1 MDSDKITFEFQI
13 QYETNQGEN
22 IYILG
27 SDPIFGNWKDKKFK
41 LHCTDNH
48 IWKNEITIPKNTKY
62 IKYKFV
68 CIDNDN
74 NKRWENGPNR
84 ILSTQYLK
92 GLKFKNGKYI
102 LDCMWNHFKINFN
115 IYYPLKD
122 ENEYMQIVGDPIG
135 LGNWLREG
143 EKPVKM
149 EVSEVKEI
157 IAKDG
162 NVMKDRFWNITVPM
176 RIDDTVNYDFQYR
189 YSIYNSKKENA
200 IWERE
205 PNRHLKIIFDL
216 DSEENR
222 DLIEDNPDENVF
234 LQNSFL
240 EQFDVN
246 FVANLVF
253 NKMGDK
259 KIFIGPYPQ
268 SYNDFVEISNAN
280 VDAILNVQ
288 TDKDLVFRQINHNEQ
303 KKESKELGIDI
314 IRYPIE
320 DFNEVDLALRLK
332 GAGDKLKE
340 LLDKGKTVYVHCTAG
355 MGRATATV
363 VIYLV
368 LYEDFS
374 IDQAVKFV
382 KTYRPVACPN
392 VNVIRKVVAQYK
404 PDKIDIP
411 SDPTA
416 VSINL
421 DLSEKVT
428 NSQYAES
435 IYLKK

>member
-41 LHCTDNH
+41 LHWTDNH

-115 IYYPLKD
+115 IYYPLKNKN
-122 ENEYMQIVGDPIG
+122 ENMQIVGDPTG

-189 YSIYNSKKENA
+189 YSIYNPEKKNA

-205 PNRHLKIIFDL
+205 PNRHLKILFDL
-216 DSEENR
+216 DSEENK
-222 DLIEDNPDENVF
+222 DLIDENPDENVF

-240 EQFDVN
+240 EEFDVN

-259 KIFIGPYPQ
+259 KIYIGPYPQ
-268 SYNDFVEISNAN
+268 SYNDFREIASNN
-280 VDAILNVQ
+280 IDSILNVQ
-288 TDKDLVFRQINHNEQ
+288 TDKDLIFRQINLKEQ
-303 KKESKELGIDI
+303 LKECKELGIEI
-314 IRYPIE
+314 TRYPIE
-320 DFNEVDLALRLK
+320 DFNENDLLLKLK

-363 VIYLV
+363 AIYLI
-368 LYEDFS
+368 LYEDYSVEEAINFIKS
-374 IDQAVKFV
+374 
-382 KTYRPVACPN
+382 YRPVACPN
-392 VNVIRKVVAQYK
+392 VKVINKVVEQYK

-411 SDPTA
+411 NNPTA

-421 DLSEKVT
+421 RMEDKVT
-428 NSQYAES
+428 NSDFAES

>member
-1 MDSDKITFEFQI
+1 MNSDKITFEFHI
-13 QYETNQGEN
+13 PYETNQGEN

-27 SDPIFGNWKDKKFK
+27 SDPIFGNWKDKKYK
-41 LHCTDNH
+41 LHWTENH
-48 IWKNEITIPKNTKY
+48 IWKNEITIPKTTKY

-68 CIDNDN
+68 CIDKDN
-74 NKRWENGPNR
+74 NKRWEEGPNR

-122 ENEYMQIVGDPIG
+122 KNEYMQIVGDPIG

-143 EKPVKM
+143 EKPIKM

-157 IAKDG
+157 VAKDG

-176 RIDDTVNYDFQYR
+176 RIDNSVNWDFQYR

-268 SYNDFVEISNAN
+268 SYNDFVEIANAG

-288 TDKDLVFRQINHNEQ
+288 TDKDLVFRQINHKEQ
-303 KKESKELGIDI
+303 KKECKELGIEI
-314 IRYPIE
+314 VRYPIE
-320 DFNEVDLALRLK
+320 DFNEVDLALKLK
-332 GAGDKLKE
+332 GAGDTLKE

-355 MGRATATV
+355 MGRAAATV

-368 LYEDFS
+368 LYQDYTVDE
-374 IDQAVKFV
+374 AVQFI
-382 KTYRPVACPN
+382 KTYRPVVCPN
-392 VNVIRKVVAQYK
+392 INVINKVVAQYK
-404 PDKIDIP
+404 PDKIYIP
-411 SDPTA
+411 SEPTA

-428 NSQYAES
+428 NSQFAES
-435 IYLKK
+435 IYLNK